1 MRIVNYCFDLAVVNA
16 WLLYSRHMQQQQ
28 GVKKFLGVKD
38 FRCGIVQAM
47 CKAGKGSRKRP

>member
-16 WLLYSRHMQQQQ
+16 WLLYSSHMQQQQ